1 VWPALDQ
8 VLEEGDVDA
17 DTAGGVRTLADT
29 VGPTDALIQTALFA
43 GRHVHVFWKSS
54 DHCLVQTTA
63 PDRIAARY

>member
-8 VLEEGDVDA
+8 VREEGDVDA

-29 VGPTDALIQTALFA
+29 VGPTDALVQTALLA
-43 GRHVHVFWKSS
+43 GRRVHVFLKSS
-54 DHCLVQTTA
+54 DHRLVQTTA